1 IASRE
6 GANLSIAE
14 LALVKRKI
22 KLDEKDIIV
31 LEEPRNSQEE
41 TQMINQIFN
50 DVDNLVSSVNTR
62 IEAMRMEVLT
72 T

>member
-62 IEAMRMEVLT
+62 IEAMRMEVLST
-72 T
+72 